1 MILSKQKL
9 KTSTSVRAV
18 VLSYMISSSK
28 TDTIIPT
35 HTTLLNWLHK
45 IGYYLLTRKKEKASD
60 WIIILDESIQL
71 GTDKVLVI
79 FGIRESEISFNRPL
93 EFTDLIPLRIKS
105 KQKWN
110 GELIMD
116 EVNEL
121 KNEIGEIKYA
131 VGDYGSDIKKGLKLA
146 EIPHVHDITHKIA
159 LILEG
164 LYKEDESYKGLT
176 DKMSEMRMKFS
187 QSNIA
192 YVIPTK
198 QRKKSRYQNIKTI
211 SDWGKKAMTFL
222 NNEKIDDKKAIDE
235 LKWIEGYDRFIDELS
250 DMNNVIKKIEK
261 EIKTNGLSNETIE
274 KSKKFSNQLV
284 TKRGIQFKVE
294 LNKYFQDTVGL
305 VQPFN
310 KILCTSDI
318 IESAFGKYKNYVS
331 NNPMAGVTN
340 LVLCIAAFT
349 SSLNKDE
356 VKAAL
361 ESTTIKDVKNWSTEN
376 IGKTLF
382 QKRREALTVL

>member
-1 MILSKQKL
+1 MMLTKQKL

-18 VLSYMISSSK
+18 VLSYMIASAA
-28 TDTIIPT
+28 TDPKIPT

-45 IGYYLLTRKKEKASD
+45 IGYYLLTREKEKASD

-79 FGIRESEISFNRPL
+79 FGIRESKINFDRPL
-93 EFTDLIPLRIKS
+93 GFTDLTPLRIKS

-116 EVNEL
+116 EVNKL

-164 LYKEDESYKGLT
+164 LYKEDENYKGLT
-176 DKMSEMRMKFS
+176 DNMSEMRIKFS

-198 QRKKSRYQNIKTI
+198 QRKKSRYQNIKTV
-211 SDWGKKAMTFL
+211 SDWGRKAIKFL
-222 NNEKIDDKKAIDE
+222 NNDKIDDKKAIDE
-235 LKWIEGYDRFIDELS
+235 LKWIKGYDSCIEELS

-274 KSKKFSNQLV
+274 KSKKFSNQLG
-284 TKRGIQFKVE
+284 TERGIKFNVE
-294 LNKYFQDTVGL
+294 LNKYFNDTVEL
-305 VQPFN
+305 FESFN
-310 KILCTSDI
+310 KVLCTSDI

-349 SSLNKDE
+349 SSFNKDE

-361 ESTTIKDVKNWSTEN
+361 ESTTIKDVKKWTSEN

-382 QKRREALTVL
+382 QKRREAFGV